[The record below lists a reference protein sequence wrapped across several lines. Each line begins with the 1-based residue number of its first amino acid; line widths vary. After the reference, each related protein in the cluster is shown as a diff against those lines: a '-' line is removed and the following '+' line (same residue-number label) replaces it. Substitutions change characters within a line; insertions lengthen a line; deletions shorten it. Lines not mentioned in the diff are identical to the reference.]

1 MQNDRKYFKIAPIRR
16 DKQMQIDL
24 AKILHPN
31 DIVVFAC
38 SGGPDSMCLFH
49 QLLEIRKKI
58 KITLI
63 CAHVNHK
70 KRIES
75 DLEYQFV
82 KNSCHQNHII
92 FEGTEF
98 NHYQKG
104 NFEAN
109 AHQMRHDF
117 FESIIQKYQANYFMT
132 AHHGDDLIETIL
144 MRLTRGS
151 TFLGYAGFQ
160 FFEKRENY
168 ILVRPLITMTKENI
182 LNYNQKN
189 HITYVI
195 DKTNEEDEYLRNRFR
210 HHLLPILKKE
220 NKKIHLKFL
229 KYQEKICQIN
239 EFLVKIMTNA
249 LTECVVNDNV
259 LIDEFKGLDPLIQE
273 MVLESYLYQIYQ
285 NDIVLIK
292 EIHKQNIIDLLI
304 SSKTTGR
311 ISLPKKKI
319 GIKTYQTFHITS
331 QLEDEFYQISLKDK
345 TELPNGHYLKKV
357 ESSYE
362 KSNFV
367 IRLDSDE
374 IKLPLSVRM
383 RKNGDKIASKN
394 VLGHQKIKDI
404 FIDSKIPQE
413 QRNQWP
419 IVVDGNDQI
428 LWIPGLKKSKFDKE
442 IDEKYDI
449 IYKYE
454 ISKEKNYV
462 TKK

>member
-1 MQNDRKYFKIAPIRR
+1 
-16 DKQMQIDL
+16 
-24 AKILHPN
+24 
-31 DIVVFAC
+31 
-38 SGGPDSMCLFH
+38 
-49 QLLEIRKKI
+49 
-58 KITLI
+58 
-63 CAHVNHK
+63 
-70 KRIES
+70 
-75 DLEYQFV
+75 
-82 KNSCHQNHII
+82 
-92 FEGTEF
+92 
-98 NHYQKG
+98 
-104 NFEAN
+104 
-109 AHQMRHDF
+109 
-117 FESIIQKYQANYFMT
+117 
-132 AHHGDDLIETIL
+132 
-144 MRLTRGS
+144 
-151 TFLGYAGFQ
+151 
-160 FFEKRENY
+160 
-168 ILVRPLITMTKENI
+168 
-182 LNYNQKN
+182 
-189 HITYVI
+189 
-195 DKTNEEDEYLRNRFR
+195 
-210 HHLLPILKKE
+210 
-220 NKKIHLKFL
+220 
-229 KYQEKICQIN
+229 
-239 EFLVKIMTNA
+239 MTNA

-273 MVLESYLYQIYQ
+273 MVLENYLYQIYQ

-292 EIHKQNIIDLLI
+292 EIHKQNIIDLLT

-331 QLEDEFYQISLKDK
+331 QLEDEFYQITLKDK

-362 KSNFV
+362 KSNSV